1 MTRKKFR
8 IFMIAF
14 IMVSVSVLAGFMV
27 QNLRQN
33 KASSPVSSTSEN
45 VLNESMVD
53 GNNKSSKVEE
63 SLEFFVNESAVKK
76 TKTTLNEVTTFVIET
91 KLFITN
97 NGSKVANIDPDAFK
111 ITYDTEGAGLL
122 FSTEYGDI
130 QKPIVLEA
138 NQTTAINFV
147 VKYIIQDAEMF
158 NDYKKRE
165 LKFDY
170 IDKQILV
177 CLV

>member
-1 MTRKKFR
+1 MM
-8 IFMIAF
+8 IFVI
-14 IMVSVSVLAGFMV
+14 VSISILAGFMV
-27 QNLRQN
+27 QNM
-33 KASSPVSSTSEN
+33 KHKGSSNYINPTTDK
-45 VLNESMVD
+45 VLNESMSD
-53 GNNKSSKVEE
+53 GGTDSSLRVE

-76 TKTTLNEVTTFVIET
+76 TKTTSNEVTTFTIEA

-97 NGSKVANIDPDAFK
+97 NGSKVVNIDPDAFK

-122 FSTEYGDI
+122 FSTEYGNI
-130 QKPIVLEA
+130 EKPVVLEA

-147 VKYIIQDAEMF
+147 VKYVIYDAENF